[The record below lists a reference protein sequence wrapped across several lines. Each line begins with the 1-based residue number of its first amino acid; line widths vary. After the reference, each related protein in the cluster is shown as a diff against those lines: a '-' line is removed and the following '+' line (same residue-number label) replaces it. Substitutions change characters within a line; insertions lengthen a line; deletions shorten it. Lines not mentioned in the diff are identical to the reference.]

1 MGDTPQS
8 SSTPSRSGTPLP
20 RSPSRLVIPPA
31 PRHTPSVPT
40 LQSHGPAS
48 PYMHPATGLESSAS
62 SVINLDISDGILVH
76 DVDAEVET
84 TTGEETTAVGQIH
97 DIPDEQS
104 RKSLRDQLRRTLSKK
119 EHAGLSLSLVLQVSP
134 SKHVP
139 DHHSLKSMA
148 AVLTEIP
155 STVGL
160 SFKSIVDFSTDICCN
175 LKMAR
180 EDHSNRE
187 NILF

>member
-48 PYMHPATGLESSAS
+48 PYMHPATGLESSSS

-119 EHAGLSLSLVLQVSP
+119 EHAGLSLSGLAS
-134 SKHVP
+134 VP
-139 DHHSLKSMA
+139 
-148 AVLTEIP
+148 I
-155 STVGL
+155 
-160 SFKSIVDFSTDICCN
+160 
-175 LKMAR
+175 
-180 EDHSNRE
+180 
-187 NILF
+187 